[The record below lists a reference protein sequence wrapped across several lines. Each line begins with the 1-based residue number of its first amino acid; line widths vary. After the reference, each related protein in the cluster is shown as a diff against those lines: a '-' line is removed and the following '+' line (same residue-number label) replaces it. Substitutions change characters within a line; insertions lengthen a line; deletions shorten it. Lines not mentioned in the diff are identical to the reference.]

1 MTRLRTL
8 ARVAAFGLLM
18 FASVA
23 VRAETP
29 DVRVMTFNIRYGTAN
44 DGDNAWKNRQDLVA
58 ETIRNFKPDL
68 LGTQEVLAFQ
78 ADFLSEQ
85 FPEFEMVG
93 VGRDDGK
100 RQGEFSSLYFN
111 KDRFKPV
118 SSGTFWLS
126 ETPGVAGSKSWD
138 SSLPRVATWAKLRDG
153 QAGGREIVFLNTHWD
168 HIGDQARTE
177 SGKMIHK
184 WMGEKAANQPTII
197 TGDFN
202 VTETHPGLAALMSS
216 PSDSLKFRDVYRLVH
231 PEPRD
236 DEATF
241 NGFHGRTKGKRID
254 FILASPAFQPVEGAI
269 DRTNRDG
276 RYPSDHFPVT
286 AVLQYAK

>member
-1 MTRLRTL
+1 MTRQRALF
-8 ARVAAFGLLM
+8 RVAVFGLLV
-18 FASVA
+18 FANVA
-23 VRAETP
+23 AWAQTP

-44 DGDNAWKNRQDLVA
+44 DGDNAWKNRQDLVV
-58 ETIRNFKPDL
+58 ETIRNFNPDL

-78 ADFLSEQ
+78 ADFLAEQ
-85 FPEFEMVG
+85 FSEYEMVG

-111 KDRFKPV
+111 KSRLKAV
-118 SSGTFWLS
+118 YSGTFWLS
-126 ETPGVAGSKSWD
+126 ETPNVPGSKRWD
-138 SSLPRVATWAKLRDG
+138 SALPRVATWVKLRDQ

-177 SGKMIHK
+177 SGKIIHK

-202 VTETHPGLAALMSS
+202 VNETHPGIAELMSS
-216 PSDSLKFRDVYRLVH
+216 KSDSLKFRDVYRMLH
-231 PEPRD
+231 PEAEE
-236 DEATF
+236 DESTF
-241 NGFHGRTKGKRID
+241 NGFRGRTRGKRID
-254 FILASPAFQPVEGAI
+254 FILASPAFKPVEATI

>member
-1 MTRLRTL
+1 MTRLRSL
-8 ARVAAFGLLM
+8 VRVAAFGLLLL
-18 FASVA
+18 AGTVVHAQS
-23 VRAETP
+23 P

-44 DGDNAWKNRQDLVA
+44 DGDNIWKNRQDLVV

-78 ADFLSEQ
+78 ADFLAEQ

-100 RQGEFSSLYFN
+100 RNGEFSSLYFN
-111 KDRFKPV
+111 KVRFKAV

-126 ETPGVAGSKSWD
+126 ETPGEPGSKSWD
-138 SSLPRVATWAKLRDG
+138 SALPRVATWAKLRDG
-153 QAGGREIVFLNTHWD
+153 RAGGREIVFLNTHWD
-168 HIGDQARTE
+168 HVGNQARTE
-177 SGKMIHK
+177 SGKIIHK

-202 VTETHPGLAALMSS
+202 VNETHPGIAELMASK
-216 PSDSLKFRDVYRLVH
+216 SDSLKFHDVYRMLH
-231 PEPRD
+231 PEAQD
-236 DEATF
+236 EEATF
-241 NGFHGRTKGKRID
+241 NGFRGRTKGKRID
-254 FILASPAFQPVEGAI
+254 FILASPTFKPIEATI

-276 RYPSDHFPVT
+276 SYPSDHFPVT